1 MIETGPDVTARAV
14 ELIELTEAEGVG
26 ARLFGGVGVAA
37 LLGDRCPVACRRT
50 PGDIDLAAPST
61 RRRALGRV
69 METAGLVPDHEFNTL
84 HGRERLSFAA
94 PDGLEVDVTLDVL
107 RMCHLIP
114 LSAGFEA
121 PAPSLPAWL
130 LLVSKLQVV
139 ELTAKDR
146 TDACALLAGCDLEEL
161 GVARIARLCADD
173 WGLWRTLS
181 GSLATVL
188 REPPELDQP
197 ARRRLEDH
205 GAALADAL
213 ERQPKST
220 RWRWR
225 ARVGERVRWYE
236 LPESP

>member
-37 LLGDRCPVACRRT
+37 LLGDRCPPACRRT

-146 TDACALLAGCDLEEL
+146 TDACALLAGCDLKEI

-188 REPPELDQP
+188 RDPPELDQP